1 MRISDLR
8 EFIRLA
14 QTLNFTQTAREFYV
28 TQSVFSRHIARIEQ
42 ELGVEL
48 FTRTSHGVSLTSVG
62 SSFVVD
68 ASKVVADYDRALA
81 NLDSLKA
88 GVDEVL
94 VIGYLFGASRFI
106 MSPAVMDFQRLHP
119 KSQLRLV
126 SLELGEVP
134 DAFADNSIDLA
145 IVTSLPDVAFPDDI
159 YCYRKL
165 YDDPLLAIVPN
176 GHPLAAKDELTLADL
191 AGQLV
196 VTQPFFSESST
207 GESLPK
213 QFEHYIDGGYLKD
226 TQYDISAVQTMM
238 ETGKYIAVTF
248 GHLRNLLGDSYRYYH
263 LPEADKVS
271 FEVGVAWKREK
282 DSALVREFVDCLCRQ
297 AEK

>member
-48 FTRTSHGVSLTSVG
+48 FTRTSHGVTLTSVG

-94 VIGYLFGASRFI
+94 VIGYLFGASRYI
-106 MSPAVMDFQRLHP
+106 MASAVMEFQQLHP

-126 SLELGEVP
+126 SLELGEVS
-134 DAFADNSIDLA
+134 DAFTDNSIDLA
-145 IVTSLPDVAFPDDI
+145 IVTSRPDIAFPQDT
-159 YCYRKL
+159 YCYQAL
-165 YDDPLLAIVPN
+165 YDDPMLAIVPKE
-176 GHPLAAKDELTLADL
+176 HPLAQKDALTLDDL
-191 AGQLV
+191 KGHLV
-196 VTQPFFSESST
+196 LTQPFLSESST
-207 GESLPK
+207 GEDLPK
-213 QFEHYIDGGYLKD
+213 QFEHYMNGGYLKD

-238 ETGKYIAVTF
+238 ETGKYVAVTF
-248 GHLRNLLGDSYRYYH
+248 GHLRNLLGDSYKYYQ
-263 LPEADKVS
+263 LPEAEKVG
-271 FEVGVAWKREK
+271 FEVGVGWKKEK
-282 DSALVREFVDCLCRQ
+282 DSALVREFVDCLCKH
-297 AEK
+297 AG

>member
-88 GVDEVL
+88 GADEVL

-106 MSPAVMDFQRLHP
+106 MAPAVMEFQQLHP

-145 IVTSLPDVAFPDDI
+145 IVTSRPELAFPEDA
-159 YCYRKL
+159 YYYQPL
-165 YDDPLLAIVPN
+165 YDDPIYAIVPQD
-176 GHPLAAKDELTLADL
+176 HPLAARDELSLDDL
-191 AGQLV
+191 KGHLV
-196 VTQPFFSESST
+196 LTQPFLSDSST
-207 GESLPK
+207 AEDLPK

-238 ETGKYIAVTF
+238 ETGKYIGVTF
-248 GHLRNLLGDSYRYYH
+248 SHVRNLLGDSYKYFP
-263 LPEADKVS
+263 LPEAEPVA
-271 FEVGVAWKREK
+271 FEVGVGWRKEK
-282 DSALVREFVDCLCRQ
+282 DGAFVREFVDCLRKQ
-297 AEK
+297 VE

>member
-88 GVDEVL
+88 GLDEVL

-106 MSPAVMDFQRLHP
+106 MSPAVMEFQQLHP

-126 SLELGEVP
+126 SLELGEVT

-145 IVTSLPDVAFPDDI
+145 IVTSRPEIAFPEDT
-159 YCYRKL
+159 YCYQPL
-165 YDDPLLAIVPN
+165 YDDPMLAIVPK
-176 GHPLAAKDELTLADL
+176 GHPLAERESLTLDDL
-191 AGQLV
+191 KGQLV
-196 VTQPFFSESST
+196 LTQPFLSESST
-207 GESLPK
+207 GEDLPK
-213 QFEHYIDGGYLKD
+213 QFEHYMDGGYLKD

-238 ETGKYIAVTF
+238 ETGKYVAVTF
-248 GHLRNLLGDSYRYYH
+248 GHIRNLLGDSYRYYR
-263 LPEADKVS
+263 LPEAESVG
-271 FEVGVAWKREK
+271 FEVGVGWKKEK
-282 DSALVREFVDCLCRQ
+282 DSTLLREFVDCLRKQ
-297 AEK
+297 VE